1 MVRYNSSNELLST
14 VQKHKVEFDE
24 RERECVSCIIY
35 IKSAN
40 VDF

>member
-24 RERECVSCIIY
+24 RERESVFHNLYKIC
-35 IKSAN
+35 
-40 VDF
+40 